1 MNAEENY
8 IFCLEGKGLT
18 ITQRPLDVVGV
29 FHAHSEVKYLL
40 DVEEGMSMTK
50 PHAVIIGVGDGL
62 SAALARNLAE
72 DYSLTL
78 AARSADKLGSLA
90 DETAARAV
98 RLDATD
104 EDAVAALFDSLPTAP
119 RVVIYNPSARVR
131 GPIAEL
137 AADDV
142 RNAVEVTAIG
152 AFLTGKHAARQML
165 SAEPVDG
172 TRGTILFT
180 GASAGVKGFPQSAPF
195 AMGKFAQRGL
205 AESMA
210 RELHPQGIHVV
221 WVNIDGAILNPGR
234 TEPDDK
240 PGSMLRPDAIARTYR
255 HLIEQD
261 RSAWTN
267 EVAVRPWVERF

>member
-1 MNAEENY
+1 MN
-8 IFCLEGKGLT
+8 
-18 ITQRPLDVVGV
+18 
-29 FHAHSEVKYLL
+29 
-40 DVEEGMSMTK
+40 K
-50 PHAVIIGVGDGL
+50 PHAVVIGVGDGL
-62 SAALARNLAE
+62 SAALARNLAS
-72 DYSLTL
+72 DYELTL
-78 AARSADKLGSLA
+78 AARSGDKMMALA
-90 DETAARAV
+90 EETNARTV
-98 RLDATD
+98 LLDATD
-104 EDAVAALFDSLPTAP
+104 EDAVAALFDNLPAAP

-137 AADDV
+137 SADDV

-152 AFLTGKHAARQML
+152 AFLAGKHAARHML
-165 SAEPVDG
+165 EAEPVNG

-210 RELHPQGIHVV
+210 RELHPQGIHVA
-221 WVNIDGAILNPGR
+221 WINIDGGILNPGR
-234 TEPDDK
+234 TEPEDK

>member
-1 MNAEENY
+1 
-8 IFCLEGKGLT
+8 
-18 ITQRPLDVVGV
+18 
-29 FHAHSEVKYLL
+29 
-40 DVEEGMSMTK
+40 MTK

-62 SAALARNLAE
+62 SAALARNLSE

-78 AARSADKLGSLA
+78 AARGADKVASLA
-90 DETAARAV
+90 DETAARTV
-98 RLDATD
+98 QLDATD
-104 EDAVAALFDSLPTAP
+104 EDAVAALFGSLPAAP

-137 AADDV
+137 SADEV

-152 AFLTGKHAARQML
+152 AFLTGKHAARLML
-165 SAEPVDG
+165 NAMPIDG
-172 TRGTILFT
+172 VRGAILFT

-210 RELHPQGIHVV
+210 RELHPKGIHVA
-221 WVNIDGAILNPGR
+221 WINIDGGILNPGR
-234 TEPDDK
+234 AEPEDK

-255 HLIEQD
+255 HLIDQD

>member
-1 MNAEENY
+1 
-8 IFCLEGKGLT
+8 
-18 ITQRPLDVVGV
+18 
-29 FHAHSEVKYLL
+29 
-40 DVEEGMSMTK
+40 MTK

-62 SAALARNLAE
+62 SASLARNLSE
-72 DYSLTL
+72 DYTLTL
-78 AARSADKLGSLA
+78 SARRADKLASLA
-90 DETAARAV
+90 DETAARTV
-98 RLDATD
+98 QVDATD
-104 EDAVAALFDSLPTAP
+104 EAAVAALFDSLPVAP
-119 RVVIYNPSARVR
+119 RVVIYNSSARVR

-137 AADDV
+137 SADDV

-152 AFLTGKHAARQML
+152 AFLTGKHAAGHML
-165 SAEPVDG
+165 SAEPING
-172 TRGTILFT
+172 KRGTILFT

-210 RELHPQGIHVV
+210 RELHPQGIHVA

-234 TEPDDK
+234 TEPEDK

-261 RSAWTN
+261 RSAWSN
-267 EVAVRPWVERF
+267 EVAVRPWLERF